1 MSDLPSS
8 WPSCRLCI
16 NADAVATSYLA
27 GLHRLFLEAKL
38 AEKDHQTALQEANA
52 RAYEMETVCL
62 DPLAR
67 HLHQLFLT
75 DDDLF
80 FDVYPDEWK
89 QLQRLD
95 FWQLSLMQEVSRI
108 RRFIDKSTGKVNLP
122 QKTIEGVVHL
132 QPRLHAPAD
141 SLPTLLVIVTF
152 PVTYLKV
159 VLPRLPP
166 LQSTVVAPQ
175 TKHLQDV
182 QRVRMVSEALPFVVP
197 LPDCPRV
204 QAAFCA
210 GLLHPEGADRVIP
223 LPSINYGLEVV
234 LPTLAEIPQSQAL
247 LKEGALLQPAKH
259 SLLPDSQY
267 LWQVTLVQQKEFGS
281 YEAHQTSRA
290 IIPLT
295 EAKANPLHS
304 ALRTDYACSRLSP
317 DELRRIYVEGRP
329 VKATNRGQ
337 PWKEAEQLTLTD
349 FFQRIHHYF
358 NEIGASTRMRQEF
371 AEYHAG
377 KQAKKQEKLAHKRP
391 RKHPDHA
398 DHWTGQQWSQ
408 RTWNAGWV
416 EGWHEPASS
425 SSSRWHSQRRD
436 PT

>member
-1 MSDLPSS
+1 M
-8 WPSCRLCI
+8 
-16 NADAVATSYLA
+16 A
-27 GLHRLFLEAKL
+27 
-38 AEKDHQTALQEANA
+38 
-52 RAYEMETVCL
+52 
-62 DPLAR
+62 
-67 HLHQLFLT
+67 
-75 DDDLF
+75 
-80 FDVYPDEWK
+80 
-89 QLQRLD
+89 
-95 FWQLSLMQEVSRI
+95 
-108 RRFIDKSTGKVNLP
+108 
-122 QKTIEGVVHL
+122 
-132 QPRLHAPAD
+132 
-141 SLPTLLVIVTF
+141 
-152 PVTYLKV
+152 
-159 VLPRLPP
+159 
-166 LQSTVVAPQ
+166 
-175 TKHLQDV
+175 
-182 QRVRMVSEALPFVVP
+182 SEALPFVVP

-204 QAAFCA
+204 LAAFCA

-223 LPSINYGLEVV
+223 LPSIKYGLEVV
-234 LPTLAEIPQSQAL
+234 LPTLAEIPQSQAS

-259 SLLPDSQY
+259 PLLPDSQY

-281 YEAHQTSRA
+281 YEAHQASRA

-317 DELRRIYVEGRP
+317 DELRLIYVEGRP

-337 PWKEAEQLTLTD
+337 PWKEAEQLTSTD

-391 RKHPDHA
+391 RKHPDA

-408 RTWNAGWV
+408 RTWNAGWG

-425 SSSRWHSQRRD
+425 SSSRWHSQR
-436 PT
+436 